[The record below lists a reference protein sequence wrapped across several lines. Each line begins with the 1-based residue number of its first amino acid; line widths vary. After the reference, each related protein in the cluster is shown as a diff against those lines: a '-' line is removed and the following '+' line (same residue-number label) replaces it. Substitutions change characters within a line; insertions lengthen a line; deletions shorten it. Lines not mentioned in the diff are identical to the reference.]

1 MCFLFVEY
9 SLLRFLR
16 VTLEIQKTIEN
27 GLFAAN
33 FLSTYQKWGI
43 AHNAWLCLMGFLLRF
58 YCYSSLL
65 MGNFTDLN

>member
-16 VTLEIQKTIEN
+16 VKLEIQKTIEN

-33 FLSTYQKWGI
+33 FLLTYQKGGI
-43 AHNAWLCLMGFLLRF
+43 AHNAWLCLMGFLL
-58 YCYSSLL
+58 
-65 MGNFTDLN
+65 